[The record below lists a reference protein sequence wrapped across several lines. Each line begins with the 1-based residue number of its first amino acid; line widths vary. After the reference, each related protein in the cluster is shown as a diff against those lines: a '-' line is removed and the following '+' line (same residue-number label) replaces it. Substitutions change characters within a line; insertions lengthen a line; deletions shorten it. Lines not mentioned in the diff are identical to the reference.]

1 MADQLQ
7 RRGKI
12 ITIEG
17 SDASGKKTQT
27 KILVEKAML
36 RNIPVVTMSF
46 PRYETP
52 TGQRIKKYL
61 EGGFGKLNEVD
72 VRFVIKLYA
81 DDRLAVKGE
90 VLNLLSEGKNLV
102 FDRWIESNMGH
113 QAAKFRKE
121 DRQIAVDLI
130 RRMEVV
136 ENGLPESD
144 LIVYLY
150 LPFEFAQKA
159 MEAEGRKKDLHESD
173 REYLAKVE
181 DTYEWLAR
189 RNKNWVRINCVE
201 DGRRLTIEEVAEKI
215 WEVAEPVLVR

>member
-1 MADQLQ
+1 MQK
-7 RRGKI
+7 RGKI

-17 SDASGKKTQT
+17 SDGSGKKTQT
-27 KILVEKAML
+27 KLLVEKAMTHNL
-36 RNIPVVTMSF
+36 PVATMSF

-52 TGQRIKKYL
+52 TGQRVKKYL
-61 EGGFGKLNEVD
+61 EGGFGNLNEVD
-72 VRFVIKLYA
+72 VKFVIKLYT
-81 DDRLAVKGE
+81 DDRLAVKSEILG
-90 VLNLLSEGKNLV
+90 LLSEGKNLI

-113 QAAKFRKE
+113 QGAKFKKE
-121 DRQIAVDLI
+121 DRQMAVDYI
-130 RRMEVV
+130 RKMEVV

-159 MEAEGRKKDLHESD
+159 METEGRKKDLHERD

-189 RNKNWVRINCVE
+189 KNKNWVRINCIE
-201 DGRRLTIEEVAEKI
+201 NDGRLTPEEVAEKI
-215 WEVAEPVLVR
+215 WKVAEPVLVR